1 VSTGPYEFGRR
12 DGFDPQCCATCRFA
26 VLHGGHGSHA
36 VRRYCNLRR
45 AWLPFKQR
53 ERLRMF
59 GCDGFERD
67 AASAE
72 AIALSCAPHAR
83 RRWLERARFREA
95 QMMERPP
102 DKLSFRQWLI
112 HIALVTLDAPECGQ
126 LLIQRAVRE
135 RVPLHIALRHQASA
149 MADSVERSLLLHA
162 NGTPDAR
169 SAAALRL
176 WQAYDAYANS

>member
-72 AIALSCAPHAR
+72 AIAQWAR
-83 RRWLERARFREA
+83 L
-95 QMMERPP
+95 
-102 DKLSFRQWLI
+102 
-112 HIALVTLDAPECGQ
+112 
-126 LLIQRAVRE
+126 
-135 RVPLHIALRHQASA
+135 
-149 MADSVERSLLLHA
+149 
-162 NGTPDAR
+162 TPDEDGWSERDFAR
-169 SAAALRL
+169 LR
-176 WQAYDAYANS
+176 